1 MFDLANFYQF
11 CENNDV
17 DIIPYLNAPS
27 EGTTIRDEDYYAI
40 FLDITK
46 LRSIKVYNGVCL
58 HEVGHVATGALHK
71 VDSPYELA
79 ERSEYRAN
87 RWAAETYLTESAFRE
102 AFAEGYTDLWQLEE
116 YFDLP
121 GNDIQAA
128 LDYWTISRG
137 IDFTKQEAGK
147 CTSP

>member
-11 CENNDV
+11 CESNDV

-71 VDSPYELA
+71 VDSPYETV

-87 RWAAETYLTESAFRE
+87 RWGFENYLKVEEFKE
-102 AFAEGYTDLWQLEE
+102 AFAAGYTELWQLSD

-121 GNDIQAA
+121 EETIRKA
-128 LDYWTISRG
+128 LSYWTEQRG
-137 IDFTKQEAGK
+137 INFNE
-147 CTSP
+147 

>member
-1 MFDLANFYQF
+1 MFDLADFYYY

-27 EGTTIRDEDYYAI
+27 EGTTIRDDDYYAI

-46 LRSIKVYNGVCL
+46 LRSIKTYNGVCL

-71 VDSPYELA
+71 IDSPYETV

-87 RWAAETYLTESAFRE
+87 RWGYENYLKADEFRE
-102 AFAEGYTDLWQLEE
+102 AFNAGYTEVWELSD

-121 GNDIQAA
+121 EETIRKA
-128 LDYWTISRG
+128 LSYWTEQRG
-137 IDFTKQEAGK
+137 INFNE
-147 CTSP
+147 

>member
-27 EGTTIRDEDYYAI
+27 EGTTIREEDYYAI

-71 VDSPYELA
+71 VDSPYETV

-87 RWAAETYLTESAFRE
+87 RWGFENYLKVEEFKE
-102 AFAEGYTDLWQLEE
+102 AFAAGYTELWQLSD

-121 GNDIQAA
+121 EETIRKA
-128 LDYWTISRG
+128 LSYWTERRG
-137 IDFTKQEAGK
+137 INFNE
-147 CTSP
+147 

>member
-71 VDSPYELA
+71 VDSPYETV

-87 RWAAETYLTESAFRE
+87 RWGFENYLKVEEFKEAVAA
-102 AFAEGYTDLWQLEE
+102 GYTELWQLSD

-121 GNDIQAA
+121 EETIRKA
-128 LDYWTISRG
+128 LSYWTEQRG
-137 IDFTKQEAGK
+137 INFNE
-147 CTSP
+147 

>member
-27 EGTTIRDEDYYAI
+27 EGTTIRDEDCYAI

-71 VDSPYELA
+71 VDSPYETV

-87 RWAAETYLTESAFRE
+87 RWGFENYLKVEEFKE
-102 AFAEGYTDLWQLEE
+102 AFAAGYTELWQLSD

-121 GNDIQAA
+121 EETIRKA
-128 LDYWTISRG
+128 LSYWTERRG
-137 IDFTKQEAGK
+137 INFNE
-147 CTSP
+147 

>member
-1 MFDLANFYQF
+1 MFDLADFYQF

-71 VDSPYELA
+71 VDSPYETV

-87 RWAAETYLTESAFRE
+87 RWGFENYLKVEEFKE
-102 AFAEGYTDLWQLEE
+102 AFAAGYTELWQLSD

-121 GNDIQAA
+121 EETIRKA
-128 LDYWTISRG
+128 LSYWTEHRG
-137 IDFTKQEAGK
+137 INFNE
-147 CTSP
+147 

>member
-46 LRSIKVYNGVCL
+46 LRSIKGYNGVCL

-71 VDSPYELA
+71 VDSPYETV

-87 RWAAETYLTESAFRE
+87 RWGFENYLKVEEFKE
-102 AFAEGYTDLWQLEE
+102 AFATGYTELWQLAD

-121 GNDIQAA
+121 EETIKKA
-128 LDYWTISRG
+128 LTYWTEQRG
-137 IDFTKQEAGK
+137 IDFNE
-147 CTSP
+147 

>member
-17 DIIPYLNAPS
+17 DIIPYLNAAS

-71 VDSPYELA
+71 VDSPYETV

-87 RWAAETYLTESAFRE
+87 RWGFENYLKVEEFKE
-102 AFAEGYTDLWQLEE
+102 AFAAGYTELWQLSD

-121 GNDIQAA
+121 EETIRKA
-128 LDYWTISRG
+128 LSYWTEQRG
-137 IDFTKQEAGK
+137 INFNE
-147 CTSP
+147 

>member
-71 VDSPYELA
+71 VDSPYETV

-87 RWAAETYLTESAFRE
+87 RWGFENYLRAEEFKE
-102 AFAEGYTDLWQLEE
+102 AFAAGYTELWQLAD

-121 GNDIQAA
+121 EETIRKA
-128 LDYWTISRG
+128 LSYWTERRG
-137 IDFTKQEAGK
+137 INFNE
-147 CTSP
+147 

>member
-71 VDSPYELA
+71 VDSPYETV

-87 RWAAETYLTESAFRE
+87 RWGFENYLRAEEFKE
-102 AFAEGYTDLWQLEE
+102 AFAAGYTELWQLSD

-121 GNDIQAA
+121 EETIRKA
-128 LDYWTISRG
+128 LSYWTEQRG
-137 IDFTKQEAGK
+137 INFNE
-147 CTSP
+147 

>member
-27 EGTTIRDEDYYAI
+27 EGTTIRDEDNYAI

-71 VDSPYELA
+71 VDSPYETV

-87 RWAAETYLTESAFRE
+87 RWGFENYLRAEEFKE
-102 AFAEGYTDLWQLEE
+102 AFAAGYTELWQLSD

-121 GNDIQAA
+121 EETIRKA
-128 LDYWTISRG
+128 LSYWTEQRG
-137 IDFTKQEAGK
+137 INFNE
-147 CTSP
+147 

>member
-1 MFDLANFYQF
+1 MFDLADFYQY

-17 DIIPYLNAPS
+17 DIIPYFNAPS

-71 VDSPYELA
+71 VDSPYETV

-87 RWAAETYLTESAFRE
+87 RWGFENYLKVEEFKE
-102 AFAEGYTDLWQLEE
+102 AFAAGYTELWQLSD

-121 GNDIQAA
+121 EETIRKA
-128 LDYWTISRG
+128 LSYWTEQRG
-137 IDFTKQEAGK
+137 INFNE
-147 CTSP
+147 

>member
-71 VDSPYELA
+71 IDSPYETV

-87 RWAAETYLTESAFRE
+87 RWGFENYLKVEEFKE
-102 AFAEGYTDLWQLEE
+102 AFAAGYTELWQLSD

-121 GNDIQAA
+121 EETIRKA
-128 LDYWTISRG
+128 LSYWTEQRG
-137 IDFTKQEAGK
+137 INFNE
-147 CTSP
+147 

>member
-1 MFDLANFYQF
+1 VFDLANFYQF

-27 EGTTIRDEDYYAI
+27 EGATIRDEDYYAI

-71 VDSPYELA
+71 VDSPYETV

-87 RWAAETYLTESAFRE
+87 RWGFENYLKVEEFKE
-102 AFAEGYTDLWQLEE
+102 AFAAGYTELWQLSD

-121 GNDIQAA
+121 EETIRKA
-128 LDYWTISRG
+128 LSYWTEQRG
-137 IDFTKQEAGK
+137 INFNE
-147 CTSP
+147 

>member
-71 VDSPYELA
+71 VNSPYETV

-87 RWAAETYLTESAFRE
+87 RWGFENYLRAEEFKE
-102 AFAEGYTDLWQLEE
+102 AFAAGYTELWQLSD

-121 GNDIQAA
+121 EETIRKA
-128 LDYWTISRG
+128 LSYWTEQRG
-137 IDFTKQEAGK
+137 INFNE
-147 CTSP
+147 

>member
-11 CENNDV
+11 CESNDV

-27 EGTTIRDEDYYAI
+27 EGTTIRDENYYAI

-71 VDSPYELA
+71 VDSPYETV

-87 RWAAETYLTESAFRE
+87 RWGFENYLKVEEFKE
-102 AFAEGYTDLWQLEE
+102 AFAAGYTELWQLSD

-121 GNDIQAA
+121 EETIRKA
-128 LDYWTISRG
+128 LSYWTERRRIN
-137 IDFTKQEAGK
+137 FNE
-147 CTSP
+147 

>member
-11 CENNDV
+11 CESNNV

-71 VDSPYELA
+71 IDSPYETV

-87 RWAAETYLTESAFRE
+87 RWGFENYLKVEEFKE
-102 AFAEGYTDLWQLEE
+102 AFAAGYTELWQLSD

-121 GNDIQAA
+121 EETIRKA
-128 LDYWTISRG
+128 LFYWTERRG
-137 IDFTKQEAGK
+137 INFNE
-147 CTSP
+147 

>member
-11 CENNDV
+11 CESNDV

-27 EGTTIRDEDYYAI
+27 EGSTIRDEDYYAI

-71 VDSPYELA
+71 VDSPYETV

-87 RWAAETYLTESAFRE
+87 RWGFENYLKVEEFKE
-102 AFAEGYTDLWQLEE
+102 AFAAGYTELWQLSD

-121 GNDIQAA
+121 EETIGKA
-128 LDYWTISRG
+128 LSYWTERRG
-137 IDFTKQEAGK
+137 INFNE
-147 CTSP
+147 

>member
-71 VDSPYELA
+71 VDSPYETV

-87 RWAAETYLTESAFRE
+87 RWGFENYLKVEEFKE
-102 AFAEGYTDLWQLEE
+102 AFAAGYTELWQLSD

-121 GNDIQAA
+121 EETIRKA
-128 LDYWTISRG
+128 LFYWTERRG
-137 IDFTKQEAGK
+137 INFNE
-147 CTSP
+147 

>member
-46 LRSIKVYNGVCL
+46 LRSIKIYNGVCL

-71 VDSPYELA
+71 VDSPYETV

-87 RWAAETYLTESAFRE
+87 RWGFENYLRAEEFKE
-102 AFAEGYTDLWQLEE
+102 AFAAGYTELWQLSD

-121 GNDIQAA
+121 EETIRKA
-128 LDYWTISRG
+128 LSYWTEQRG
-137 IDFTKQEAGK
+137 INFNE
-147 CTSP
+147 

>member
-1 MFDLANFYQF
+1 MPN
-11 CENNDV
+11 
-17 DIIPYLNAPS
+17 IRRS

-46 LRSIKVYNGVCL
+46 LRSIMVYNGVCL

-71 VDSPYELA
+71 VDSPYETV

-87 RWAAETYLTESAFRE
+87 RWGFENYLKVEEFKE
-102 AFAEGYTDLWQLEE
+102 AFAAGYTELWQLSD

-121 GNDIQAA
+121 EETIRKA
-128 LDYWTISRG
+128 LSYWTEQRG
-137 IDFTKQEAGK
+137 INFNE
-147 CTSP
+147 

>member
-71 VDSPYELA
+71 VDSPYETV

-87 RWAAETYLTESAFRE
+87 RWGFENYLKAEEFKE
-102 AFAEGYTDLWQLEE
+102 AFAAGYTELWQLAD

-121 GNDIQAA
+121 EETIKKA
-128 LDYWTISRG
+128 LTYWTERRG
-137 IDFTKQEAGK
+137 INFNE
-147 CTSP
+147 

>member
-11 CENNDV
+11 CESNDV

-27 EGTTIRDEDYYAI
+27 EGTTIRDENYYAI

-71 VDSPYELA
+71 VDSPYETV

-87 RWAAETYLTESAFRE
+87 RWGFENYLKVEEFKE
-102 AFAEGYTDLWQLEE
+102 AFAAGYTELWQLSD

-121 GNDIQAA
+121 EETIRKA
-128 LDYWTISRG
+128 LSYWTERRG
-137 IDFTKQEAGK
+137 INFNE
-147 CTSP
+147 

>member
-71 VDSPYELA
+71 VDSPYETV

-87 RWAAETYLTESAFRE
+87 RWGFENYLKVEEFKE
-102 AFAEGYTDLWQLEE
+102 AFATGYTELWQLAD

-121 GNDIQAA
+121 EETIKKA
-128 LDYWTISRG
+128 LTYWTEQRG
-137 IDFTKQEAGK
+137 IDFNE
-147 CTSP
+147 

>member
-71 VDSPYELA
+71 VDSPYETV

-87 RWAAETYLTESAFRE
+87 RWGFENYLKVEEFKE
-102 AFAEGYTDLWQLEE
+102 AFSAGYTELWQLAD

-121 GNDIQAA
+121 EETIKKA
-128 LDYWTISRG
+128 LTYWSEQRG
-137 IDFTKQEAGK
+137 IDFNE
-147 CTSP
+147 

>member
-71 VDSPYELA
+71 VNSPYETV

-87 RWAAETYLTESAFRE
+87 RWGFENYLRAEEFKE
-102 AFAEGYTDLWQLEE
+102 AFAAGYTELWQLSD

-121 GNDIQAA
+121 EETIRKA
-128 LDYWTISRG
+128 LSYWTEQRG
-137 IDFTKQEAGK
+137 INVNE
-147 CTSP
+147 

>member
-58 HEVGHVATGALHK
+58 HEMGHVATGALHK
-71 VDSPYELA
+71 VDSPYETV

-87 RWAAETYLTESAFRE
+87 RWGFENYLRAEEFKE
-102 AFAEGYTDLWQLEE
+102 AFAAGYTELWQLAD

-121 GNDIQAA
+121 EETIRKA
-128 LDYWTISRG
+128 LSYWTERRG
-137 IDFTKQEAGK
+137 INFNE
-147 CTSP
+147 

>member
-46 LRSIKVYNGVCL
+46 LRSIKTYNGVCL

-71 VDSPYELA
+71 VDSPYETV

-87 RWAAETYLTESAFRE
+87 RWGFENYLKVEEFKE
-102 AFAEGYTDLWQLEE
+102 AFAAGYTELWQLSD

-121 GNDIQAA
+121 EETIRKA
-128 LDYWTISRG
+128 LSYWTEQRG
-137 IDFTKQEAGK
+137 INFNE
-147 CTSP
+147 

>member
-27 EGTTIRDEDYYAI
+27 EGATIRDEDYYAI

-71 VDSPYELA
+71 VDSPYETV

-87 RWAAETYLTESAFRE
+87 RWGFENYLKVEEFKE
-102 AFAEGYTDLWQLEE
+102 AFAAGYTELWQLSD

-121 GNDIQAA
+121 EETIRKA
-128 LDYWTISRG
+128 LSYWTEQRG
-137 IDFTKQEAGK
+137 INFNE
-147 CTSP
+147 

>member
-71 VDSPYELA
+71 VDSPYETV

-87 RWAAETYLTESAFRE
+87 RWGFENYLKVEEFKE
-102 AFAEGYTDLWQLEE
+102 AFAAGYTELWQLSD

-121 GNDIQAA
+121 EETIRKA
-128 LDYWTISRG
+128 LSYWTERRG
-137 IDFTKQEAGK
+137 INFNE
-147 CTSP
+147 

>member
-11 CENNDV
+11 CESNDV

-71 VDSPYELA
+71 VDSPYETV

-87 RWAAETYLTESAFRE
+87 RWGFENYLKVKEFKE
-102 AFAEGYTDLWQLEE
+102 AFAAGYTELWQLSD

-121 GNDIQAA
+121 EETIRKA
-128 LDYWTISRG
+128 LSYWTEQRG
-137 IDFTKQEAGK
+137 INFNE
-147 CTSP
+147 

>member
-71 VDSPYELA
+71 VDSPYETV

-87 RWAAETYLTESAFRE
+87 RWGFENYLKVEEFKE
-102 AFAEGYTDLWQLEE
+102 AFAAGYTELWQLSD

-121 GNDIQAA
+121 EETIRKA
-128 LDYWTISRG
+128 LSYWTEQRG
-137 IDFTKQEAGK
+137 INFNE
-147 CTSP
+147 

>member
-71 VDSPYELA
+71 VDSPYETV

-87 RWAAETYLTESAFRE
+87 RWGFENYLKVEEFKE
-102 AFAEGYTDLWQLEE
+102 AFTAGYTELWQLSD

-121 GNDIQAA
+121 EETIRKA
-128 LDYWTISRG
+128 LSYWTERRG
-137 IDFTKQEAGK
+137 INFNE
-147 CTSP
+147 

>member
-11 CENNDV
+11 CESNDV

-27 EGTTIRDEDYYAI
+27 EGTTIRDENYYAI

-46 LRSIKVYNGVCL
+46 LRSITVYNGVCL

-71 VDSPYELA
+71 VDSPYETV

-87 RWAAETYLTESAFRE
+87 RWGFENYLKVEEFKE
-102 AFAEGYTDLWQLEE
+102 AFAAGYTELWQLSD

-121 GNDIQAA
+121 EETIRKA
-128 LDYWTISRG
+128 LSYWTERRG
-137 IDFTKQEAGK
+137 INFNE
-147 CTSP
+147 

>member
-11 CENNDV
+11 CESNDV

-71 VDSPYELA
+71 VDSPYETV

-87 RWAAETYLTESAFRE
+87 RWGFENYLKVEEFKE
-102 AFAEGYTDLWQLEE
+102 AFVAGYTELWQLSD

-121 GNDIQAA
+121 EETIRKA
-128 LDYWTISRG
+128 LSYWTEQRG
-137 IDFTKQEAGK
+137 INFNE
-147 CTSP
+147 

>member
-11 CENNDV
+11 CENNNV

-71 VDSPYELA
+71 VDSPYETV

-87 RWAAETYLTESAFRE
+87 RWGFENYLKVEEFKE
-102 AFAEGYTDLWQLEE
+102 AFAAGYTELWQLSD

-121 GNDIQAA
+121 EETIRKA
-128 LDYWTISRG
+128 LSYWTEQRG
-137 IDFTKQEAGK
+137 INFNE
-147 CTSP
+147 